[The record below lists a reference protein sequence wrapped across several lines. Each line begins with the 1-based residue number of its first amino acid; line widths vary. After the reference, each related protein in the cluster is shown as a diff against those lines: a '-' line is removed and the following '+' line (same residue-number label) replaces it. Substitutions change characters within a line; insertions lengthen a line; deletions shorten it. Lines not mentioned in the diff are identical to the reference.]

1 MSTALADSMWA
12 QGTKMAS
19 MSFVKPDM
27 LAKLDFLSRADLDR
41 LPFGAVKVTDAGVIT
56 EYNRYESQLA
66 GVAPQAAMAKNFF
79 TQLAPCTNNAVFYG
93 NFKKGVAAKA
103 YSLVFVYTFSYNML
117 PTPVRVHLHRTAAGT
132 NWVLVEKK

>member
-1 MSTALADSMWA
+1 MSTTLADSMWA

-19 MSFVKPDM
+19 MSFAKPDV
-27 LAKLDFLSRADLDR
+27 LAKLDSATRADLDK
-41 LPFGAVKVTDAGVIT
+41 LPFGAVKVTDAGVIQ

-66 GVAPQAAMAKNFF
+66 GVLPTAAIAKNFF

-103 YSLVFVYTFSYNML
+103 YNLMFVYTFSYNMR
-117 PTPVRVHLHRTAAGT
+117 PTPVRVHMHRTPKGS
-132 NWVLVEKK
+132 NWILVEKK

>member
-12 QGTKMAS
+12 QGTKMAGS
-19 MSFVKPDM
+19 SFAKPDV
-27 LAKLDFLSRADLDR
+27 LAKLDSLSRADLDK
-41 LPFGAVKVTDAGVIT
+41 LPFGAVKVTDAGVIQ

-66 GVAPQAAMAKNFF
+66 GVQPSAAITKNFF

-103 YSLVFVYTFSYNML
+103 YNLLFVYTFSYNMV
-117 PTPVRVHLHRTAAGT
+117 PTPVRIHLHRTPKGT
-132 NWVLVEKK
+132 NWILVLKK